1 MRTKK
6 PKNGFVDVEIML
18 TPHELL
24 AIDLDSKKNDVSI
37 GCWLSD
43 AVTTFFGGKARSSGY
58 KYRGGKRTCLQKV
71 FKLDS
76 ELDLKLNDMAFIGDA
91 NKSELIRCAIRKSL
105 NK

>member
-1 MRTKK
+1 MRTKQ

-18 TPHELL
+18 TKSELL
-24 AIDLDSKKNDVSI
+24 AIDLDSKKNDVSM

-43 AVTTFFGGKARSSGY
+43 AVTTFYGGKARSSGY

-76 ELDLKLNDMAFIGDA
+76 DFDVKLGEMASKGGTT
-91 NKSELIRCAIRKSL
+91 KSELIRCAIRGSL
-105 NK
+105 KK

>member
-18 TPHELL
+18 TTSEL
-24 AIDLDSKKNDVSI
+24 ATVDADSKKNDVSI

-58 KYRGGKRTCLQKV
+58 KYRGGKRSCLQKV

-76 ELDLKLNDMAFIGDA
+76 DLDVKLGKMASKGGTT
-91 NKSELIRCAIRKSL
+91 KSELIRCAIRGSL
-105 NK
+105 KK

>member
-1 MRTKK
+1 MRKK
-6 PKNGFVDVEIML
+6 QPKNGFVDVEIVL
-18 TPHELL
+18 TKSELL
-24 AIDLDSKKNDVSI
+24 AIDSDSKNNNVSM

-43 AVTTFFGGKARSSGY
+43 AVTTFYGGKARSSGY

-76 ELDLKLNDMAFIGDA
+76 DFDGKLGEMAKKGGTT
-91 NKSELIRCAIRKSL
+91 KSELIRCAIRKSL

>member
-1 MRTKK
+1 MRTKQ

-18 TPHELL
+18 TKSELL
-24 AIDLDSKKNDVSI
+24 AIDSDSKKNDVSM

-43 AVTTFFGGKARSSGY
+43 AVTTFFGGKARPSGY

-71 FKLDS
+71 FKIDS

-91 NKSELIRCAIRKSL
+91 NKSELVRIAIKAAL
-105 NK
+105 QK